1 MKQVFQ
7 DISGGSTLVTEVPTP
22 RCGAGQVLIRSTRS
36 LISAGTERSLVDF
49 GRAGYLEKAR
59 QQPEKVKMVLDKV
72 RTDGLAATVSA
83 VQSKLA
89 QPMPM
94 GYSNVGVV
102 VEVGQG
108 VVELKPGDRV
118 LSNGSHAEYVCVP
131 RNLCAR
137 LPDGLDDETASFGVV
152 SAIALQG
159 LRLAEPTLGE
169 TFVVTGLGLIGLITV
184 QLLRANGCQVIGI
197 DLDASKLDLA
207 TSFGAEVVRL
217 DQGRDPVAAVDGL
230 TRGQGVDGVIITAS
244 SKSDDIVHQAATM
257 CRKRGRIVLVGVVGL
272 QLRRSDFYEKE
283 LTFQVSCSYGP
294 GRYDPDYEESGRD
307 YPRGFVRWTENR
319 NFQAVLD
326 LMRAGSLSVDSLVT
340 ARYPVEEAGQ
350 AYQHLLEDR
359 GVMGVVL
366 QYDPGEASESTV
378 RLPAQP
384 SRAAGDAPVVGAIGA
399 GNYAGRVL
407 LPAFK
412 DAGARL
418 RSIVSSGGK
427 SGTHVGSRLG
437 FDNSSTDPSVVLDDP
452 EIDVVVV
459 GTRHDSHAALV
470 IAALEAGKHVFVEKP
485 LALSLEELGDI
496 REARTAALERGRG
509 GRVMVGFNRR
519 FAPLMLALKA
529 ETSGSGAPMA
539 IVYTCN
545 AGAIPGDSWVHDP
558 AAGGGRIVGE
568 ACHFIDIA
576 RYLIGAGIADAGI
589 RVMADPRGFGDTA
602 SLGLTF
608 ADGSIATIHYFA
620 NGDRRVPKERIEVY
634 QEQRIYR
641 LTNFRRLEG
650 FGSRLKGRS
659 RRQDK
664 GQKGCVEAFL
674 EAVRA
679 GGPDPIPFSEL
690 EEVSRVAIQL
700 GEAGRAG
707 GGSVGSGG

>member
-7 DISGGSTLVTEVPTP
+7 DISGGATLVTEVPLP
-22 RCGAGQVLIRSTRS
+22 RCGPGQILIRSTRS

-59 QQPEKVKMVLDKV
+59 QQPDKVKMVLDKV

-83 VQSKLA
+83 VKSKLA
-89 QPMPM
+89 QPMAM

-102 VEVGQG
+102 VEVGKG
-108 VVELKPGDRV
+108 VVDLKPGDRV

-137 LPDGLDDETASFGVV
+137 IPEGVADDPAAFGVV

-159 LRLAEPTLGE
+159 LRLAGPTLGE
-169 TFVVTGLGLIGLITV
+169 TFVVTGLGLIGLVAV
-184 QLLRANGCQVIGI
+184 QLLRANGCRVIGI
-197 DLDASKLDLA
+197 DLDGSKLDLA
-207 TSFGAEVVRL
+207 ASYGAEVVRL
-217 DQGRDPVAAVDGL
+217 DQGRDPVSAVERL
-230 TRGQGVDGVIITAS
+230 TGGEGVDGVIITAS
-244 SKSDDIVHQAATM
+244 SKSDEIVHQAATM

-294 GRYDPDYEESGRD
+294 GRYDPDYEQAGQD

-319 NFQAVLD
+319 NFQAVLE
-326 LMRAGSLSVDSLVT
+326 LMRSGSLNVDALVT
-340 ARYPVEEAGQ
+340 ARYPIEDAEK
-350 AYQHLLEDR
+350 AYQLLLEDR
-359 GVMGVVL
+359 GVMGVLL
-366 QYDPGEASESTV
+366 QYQPGEASDTTV
-378 RLPAQP
+378 KLLSQP
-384 SRAAGDAPVVGAIGA
+384 SRAAGDAPVIGAIGA

-412 DAGARL
+412 EAGARL
-418 RSIVSSGGK
+418 RAIVSSGGK

-437 FDNSSTDPSVVLDDP
+437 FDSSSTDPSVVLGDP
-452 EIDVVVV
+452 RIDVVVV
-459 GTRHDSHAALV
+459 GTRHDSHADLV

-485 LALSLEELGDI
+485 LALSLEDLDRI
-496 REARTAALERGRG
+496 SDARSSALERGQG
-509 GRVMVGFNRR
+509 GRLMVGFNRR
-519 FAPLMLALKA
+519 FAPLMQSLKA
-529 ETSGSGAPMA
+529 ETSSSGAPIA
-539 IVYTCN
+539 LIYTCN
-545 AGAIPGDSWVHDP
+545 AGPISADSWVHDP
-558 AAGGGRIVGE
+558 AVGGGRIVGE

-576 RYLIGAGIADAGI
+576 RYLTGAGITDAGI
-589 RVMADPRGFGDTA
+589 RTMQDPRGLGDTA
-602 SLGLTF
+602 SLNLGF

-634 QEQRIYR
+634 QDQRIYR

-659 RRQDK
+659 RSQDK
-664 GQKGCVEAFL
+664 GQQGCVEAFL
-674 EAVRA
+674 RVVLE
-679 GGPDPIPFSEL
+679 GGPDPIPFKEIYD
-690 EEVSRVAIQL
+690 VSRVAIQL
-700 GEAGRAG
+700 AESGRF
-707 GGSVGSGG
+707 GSGSGKWAG